1 MAAQKPPTTLRLCD
15 GEQIDL
21 TPAQVE
27 RAFDEL
33 WLIGWKMKGAVSAA
47 AKLKRVDAWNQIHG
61 EDPLSAEETAA
72 LREALRRVYGRD

>member
-1 MAAQKPPTTLRLCD
+1 MAAQQPPTTVRLAD
-15 GEQIDL
+15 GEKINL

-47 AKLKRVDAWNQIHG
+47 AKLKRVDVWNQIHG
-61 EDPLSAEETAA
+61 EDPLTDEETEA
-72 LREALRRVYGRD
+72 LREALRRVFSRD